1 MTDASASRTRE
12 WVEKIGEQEL
22 ASLTIAVRKVQA
34 VLSDERSSIQQLSE
48 ALLKDPV
55 LTAKLLKIANSPS
68 YSVSPEPVTTV
79 TRASALLGF
88 DAIRNICITSRL
100 LESLLAERV
109 LTGTVRERLLRRT
122 ASSLHAAIQARMMM
136 GEAREQEREEVFIAA
151 LLRDIGE
158 IAFWCLGSEEA
169 CALSEALD
177 APDPDTEKLVREHV
191 GSTFGEIS
199 ASLIRSWGLAA
210 LLAGETD
217 GAAGST
223 REFQLIG
230 LAHDVADCVARE
242 GWHSAGLSKLLPRAA
257 ILMNSTEQE
266 ARRRLRACGQEA
278 EQLAVCYGAG
288 VLASRMAL
296 KPAFAPSREDTR
308 AGPKAVDTDR
318 QSRDG
323 APADGAS
330 GTCGD
335 PALQLKV
342 LQELTAMMQRGP
354 DVNSVI
360 CMAMEGVH
368 KGIGMDRT
376 VTALVSPDRKSISTR
391 FSLGDEENA
400 SDVPFSFSLEGTPN
414 LLQSCMQD
422 NRVLHHVATGA
433 DCAGLPEGLARFS
446 AYHGFLLAPIRIGER
461 SIGVLYADRAISG
474 RPIRADDFNAFR
486 HFANQLAM
494 CLTFATQTRH

>member
-1 MTDASASRTRE
+1 MTDANASRTRE

-55 LTAKLLKIANSPS
+55 LTAKLLRIANSPS

-122 ASSLHAAIQARMMM
+122 ASSLHAAIQARIMM

-158 IAFWCLGSEEA
+158 IAFWSLGSEEA

-191 GSTFGEIS
+191 GSSFGEIS
-199 ASLIRSWGLAA
+199 ASLIRSWGLGA

-217 GAAGST
+217 GAAVGT

-230 LAHDVADCVARE
+230 LAHEVADCVARE

-257 ILMNSTEQE
+257 ILMNTTEQE

-308 AGPKAVDTDR
+308 PGEKAVDTDR

-323 APADGAS
+323 AS
-330 GTCGD
+330 GTSGD

-368 KGIGMDRT
+368 QGIGMDRT

-391 FSLGDEENA
+391 FSLGDAGNA
-400 SDVPFSFSLEGTPN
+400 SGAQFSFSLEGTPN
-414 LLQSCMQD
+414 ILQSCIQD
-422 NRVLHHVATGA
+422 NRVIHQLATAA
-433 DCAGLPEGLARFS
+433 DCDGLPEGLASFS

-461 SIGVLYADRAISG
+461 SIGVLYADRALSG